1 MPLEVGT
8 RMTRRKV
15 RLGLL
20 QMRMQEGQE
29 DNLEKDVA
37 II

>member
-1 MPLEVGT
+1 
-8 RMTRRKV
+8 MTRRKV